1 MTLVPSMER
10 AFRQAMRE
18 QHEEQIASPIAS
30 TSQPLESL
38 LSSSTTPA
46 WQKFS
51 DDTPQDELMVGND
64 SQTHADFVAT
74 EERHSDSPDLGGEA
88 IISPD
93 YVSVK
98 CPATDISGASPHEL
112 ADFPL
117 QNPQPQDGDNMS
129 QRTRAPSNRESR
141 LLRGDDEAGLVSESP
156 ISTDPERRK
165 IASYE
170 RPPSSHRDA
179 AETNY
184 SARGLRTRFQTL
196 LSSKSQS
203 ILQTTGNL
211 ARSVESIHAE
221 PGSPLPDKLEQSEEK
236 SKVALSQPH
245 TSYELP
251 SSSSV
256 QEDPPSYT
264 ALHNSPKVP
273 QPPQDAGSIKFR
285 NLLLTL
291 SQTPIT
297 YENPGLLDR
306 ALSMCP
312 MQRIYSEAE
321 EVHQLFQASAQSKGE
336 GVRPEC
342 GFQDCVIRALL
353 RYVLACRLECRHG

>member
-18 QHEEQIASPIAS
+18 QQEEQIASPIAS

-38 LSSSTTPA
+38 PSSSTTPA
-46 WQKFS
+46 WQKFR

-74 EERHSDSPDLGGEA
+74 EERHSPGLGGEA

-98 CPATDISGASPHEL
+98 RPVTDVSGASPHEL
-112 ADFPL
+112 ADLPP

-129 QRTRAPSNRESR
+129 QRTRVPSNRESR

-179 AETNY
+179 AETKY
-184 SARGLRTRFQTL
+184 SARGLITRFQTL
-196 LSSKSQS
+196 LSSKRQS

-221 PGSPLPDKLEQSEEK
+221 PGSPLPDKLEQSGGK

-264 ALHNSPKVP
+264 ALHNLPKGP
-273 QPPQDAGSIKFR
+273 QPPQDAGSFKFR
-285 NLLLTL
+285 NLLITL
-291 SQTPIT
+291 SQNPIR

-321 EVHQLFQASAQSKGE
+321 EVHQLFQALAQSKGE